1 VIYLRF
7 TFTKMHGAGNDYVF
21 VNGFAQTIENPNEVS
36 KKISHRHFGIGSDGL
51 VLILPSEQYDFKM
64 RMFNADGSEGQMCG
78 NAVRCIGK
86 YVFERGLT
94 SKKEITLETL
104 GGVKTLLL
112 TVKGQTV
119 NNITVNMGSPIL
131 EAKKIPMIA
140 NQETFINQPITVGGK
155 DYRSTAVSM
164 GNPHNVLFLSDI
176 DSLDLEKTGPLFEHH
191 PFFPERVNTEFVEIV
206 DSNTLK
212 MRVWER
218 GSGETLAC
226 GTGASATVVA
236 ASLIG
241 YVKQDTPV
249 KVLVKGGELLICWNT
264 QGDVIMSGSAT
275 DVFDGVIDL

>member
-1 VIYLRF
+1 MRF

-236 ASLIG
+236 ASLNG